1 MAASIESRFGQKV
14 EIAEGSRGQFDVLA
28 DGQLLFSKKD
38 AGRFPQPNEV
48 EERFALLKD
57 GKELPPAPQAERT
70 WFVSRLL
77 SRLTG

>member
-14 EIAEGSRGQFDVLA
+14 EIGEGSRGQFDVLA

-57 GKELPPAPQAERT
+57 GKELPPVPQAERT